1 MTRPLFDG
9 PVGFFKDIAG
19 CFSVVGGLVAALA
32 VVVVGAPVVLEVL
45 SYLVSE
51 PVVPLLVIIVVL
63 LVVLV
68 VQQSRRGHG

>member
-1 MTRPLFDG
+1 MTRRMFDG
-9 PVGFFKDIAG
+9 PVGAFKDIGG
-19 CFSVVGGLVAALA
+19 CFSVVFASITALG

-68 VQQSRRGHG
+68 VQQSRR